1 MSRTFELLTIV
12 RNDLE
17 MFSRYGMNII
27 MVVDV
32 SFMEME

>member
-12 RNDLE
+12 CNDLE
-17 MFSRYGMNII
+17 IFSRYGMYVT
-27 MVVDV
+27 VVDV